1 MERNL
6 HKYRSLIG
14 NDSSESNR
22 IDLVLHLHD
31 ELFYEVPFDK
41 STQAIKILKSSME
54 NCAKLSVPL
63 RVKIKK
69 GQSWG
74 TMLTVAQ

>member
-6 HKYRSLIG
+6 HKYRAVLE
-14 NDSSESNR
+14 NDATFNR

-31 ELFYEVPFDK
+31 ELFYEIPVEK
-41 STQAIKILKSSME
+41 STQFVKILKSSME

-63 RVKIKK
+63 RVKIKSGK
-69 GQSWG
+69 NWG
-74 TMLTVAQ
+74 TMLTDV